1 MNQMKQN
8 IGTIL
13 IGIAFLA
20 AVGVAAFFTM
30 QWKET
35 RLIELRN
42 KAISD
47 CAEVA
52 VTSGGVT
59 FNGAVYKI
67 CVEDKK
73 YETQVK

>member
-1 MNQMKQN
+1 MKQN

-13 IGIAFLA
+13 IGIALIIMAALA
-20 AVGVAAFFTM
+20 AGFTVA
-30 QWKET
+30 WKAV

-42 KAISD
+42 QAISE
-47 CAEVA
+47 CGQIAA
-52 VTSGGVT
+52 SAGSGS

-73 YETQVK
+73 YETKIQ